1 MNGADP
7 IRRLIHEFS
16 RLPGIGEKTATRLA
30 YHVLR
35 ARDELPRDL
44 ARALVDVA
52 EQVRLCSVCCD
63 LTGSDPCAICAD
75 PRRDEGLI
83 CVVEQ
88 SQDLLAVEASNEY
101 PGRFHVLHGTL
112 SPLDGVG
119 PDELHIAELLARVRD
134 GSVREVILATN
145 PTVEGEAT
153 ALYLARLLKPLE
165 LTVSRLAQGISVGSE
180 LEYTDGGTIARAL
193 QNRQTL

>member
-1 MNGADP
+1 VSAEDP
-7 IRRLIHEFS
+7 IRRLVHEFS
-16 RLPGIGEKTATRLA
+16 RLPGIGEKTATRLT

-35 ARDELPRDL
+35 SRDELARDL
-44 ARALVDVA
+44 AAALVEVA
-52 EQVRLCSVCCD
+52 DHVQLCSTCCN
-63 LTGSDPCAICAD
+63 LTGSDPCPICAD
-75 PRRDEGLI
+75 PRRDAGLI

-88 SQDLLAVEASNEY
+88 PQDVLAIEASGEF
-101 PGRFHVLHGTL
+101 PGTFHVLQGTL

-134 GSVREVILATN
+134 GELREVILATN

-153 ALYLARLLKPLE
+153 ALYLAKLLKPLD
-165 LTVSRLAQGISVGSE
+165 LTISRLAQGISVGSE

-193 QNRQTL
+193 QNRQEL